1 MCQSF
6 AQTAPL
12 GHTAEGVFSW
22 RSFLSSGQN
31 VDDLP
36 LRLWRT
42 LIMIA
47 RTCNACS
54 IWSLRSSA
62 DQSALRWASRLECPA
77 SHRSR
82 SSSFIRPN
90 P

>member
-36 LRLWRT
+36 LRALAHAHHDRAHVQRMLDLEFALVGRSERT
-42 LIMIA
+42 PMGVKA
-47 RTCNACS
+47 
-54 IWSLRSSA
+54 
-62 DQSALRWASRLECPA
+62 
-77 SHRSR
+77 
-82 SSSFIRPN
+82 
-90 P
+90 